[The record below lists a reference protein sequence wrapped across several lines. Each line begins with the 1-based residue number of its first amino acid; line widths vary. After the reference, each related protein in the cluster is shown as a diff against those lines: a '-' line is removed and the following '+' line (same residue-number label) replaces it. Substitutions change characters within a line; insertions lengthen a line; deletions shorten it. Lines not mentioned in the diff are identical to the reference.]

1 MRDDYISSPNPK
13 RLYRSRD
20 KVIAGVCGGI
30 ADRMGW
36 DPTLT
41 RIVAA
46 IMLFGGVG
54 FIIPVYLV
62 IWAITPYQ
70 PYRPRNLTPD
80 EERFWTSVSDRPKET
95 FSNIRYK
102 FKDMDDRL
110 ARMERAVTSE
120 EWKLRREFRDL
131 EGRENTR
138 ALRRLL
144 PAAAPDKAEPTEP
157 QDTRRGTPWLA
168 TFRSNCLAPPRC
180 SPLASSASPSAR
192 ASESFTSTPAT

>member
-30 ADRMGW
+30 AERMGW
-36 DPTLT
+36 DATVV
-41 RIVAA
+41 RIIAA
-46 IMLFGGVG
+46 VMFFSGG

-62 IWAITPYQ
+62 IWAITPRQ

-80 EERFWTSVSDRPKET
+80 EEQFWTSISDRPRET

-102 FKDMDDRL
+102 FKDMDERL
-110 ARMERAVTSE
+110 AKMERSVTSE

-131 EGRENTR
+131 EG
-138 ALRRLL
+138 L
-144 PAAAPDKAEPTEP
+144 
-157 QDTRRGTPWLA
+157 
-168 TFRSNCLAPPRC
+168 
-180 SPLASSASPSAR
+180 
-192 ASESFTSTPAT
+192 